1 MDFRSFQTR
10 AAEALKRGSSVL
22 LHAPTGIG
30 KSVGSALGFTQALPK
45 NPADTPRNPLL
56 GTRLLHVLP
65 MRALASSV
73 AKDIAG
79 LLEQQGFG
87 EMYRPAIHHGQ
98 QQESEI
104 FAERVGVTTIDQ
116 YLAGFAGA
124 PLSFSSRSGHA
135 VAGAVVASY
144 SVFDEVHLLGPERGL
159 PLLYAVLQQRRR
171 WGLLSTVMTAT
182 LPKSVRDFLVEQ
194 VGLEPVE
201 LTYADIQ
208 ARDGW
213 REVTLSLEEIEEPAE
228 RVLEEFKAHGRV
240 IAFVNTVEAA
250 IELYRQLQAKLG
262 PEDGELFLV
271 HSNFAPS
278 HRKALEERLLE
289 VFGRGSTAR
298 AVCVLTQ
305 VGEAG
310 INISA
315 PVVLSELAPIDSL
328 IQRAGRCARFDTQPE
343 GRFVVY
349 RPRRERSH
357 TPYSEDLV
365 KRTEVALHNR
375 GDGFRLD
382 WTAEN
387 ELVDEVLDA
396 YYAHFIRGETVSR
409 KDAEIKK
416 AKKGERGELPQPAPK
431 TKSITIADALGLLD
445 QTFHSR
451 SADVLEG
458 TLREINNVQVVV
470 VSEPPRN
477 AAGAEIV
484 GAEGTENLSEFERYL
499 DQQNRL
505 KPYQRDTLESIPVS
519 YGRFARRLEEQDL
532 WELKLVKEEEHDKP
546 LYVLQRAERVRSNRT
561 YLLTQADAGY
571 SPTVGLSF
579 GEVDYVEPVHG
590 LITPVVPRDGEQDQ
604 PPKHNFQSWREHCSR
619 VYRAVDAM
627 LKSKYLAWILHIAKQ
642 MQARGVLESAEQF
655 AQTLESMIRLA
666 ALLHDVGKLSR
677 GWQREIGW
685 REGTG
690 EEFWAKSKE
699 GVEVGELPPHAFHAL
714 PVLRYLF
721 RKLGVVD
728 EQGKVD
734 RLAELIALAAARHH
748 SLGNPDGTLQ
758 WPPFELHAGVLEEIR
773 QLLQD
778 ELGEDSEPIRALITP
793 ELFDH
798 INDDST
804 YKLEKGKHTYVL
816 DTPSPSEDYYP
827 FYVLAN
833 RMIKVGDWEAS
844 GEREVELCR

>member
-1 MDFRSFQTR
+1 
-10 AAEALKRGSSVL
+10 
-22 LHAPTGIG
+22 
-30 KSVGSALGFTQALPK
+30 VGSALGFTQALPAS
-45 NPADTPRNPLL
+45 PAAPARDALL

-65 MRALASSV
+65 MRALTNSV
-73 AKDIAG
+73 AKDIAK
-79 LLEQQGFG
+79 LLERQGFG
-87 EMYRPAIHHGQ
+87 EVYRPAIHHGQ

-135 VAGAVVASY
+135 VAGAIVASY

-159 PLLYAVLQQRRR
+159 PLLYAVLQQRKR

-182 LPKSVRDFLVEQ
+182 LPKSVREFLVEQ
-194 VGLEPVE
+194 VGLEAVE
-201 LTYADIQ
+201 LSSADVQ

-213 REVTLSLEEIEEPAE
+213 RRVTLSLEEVEQPAE

-240 IAFVNTVEAA
+240 IAFVNTVDAA
-250 IELYRQLQAKLG
+250 VELYRRLQPRLG
-262 PEDGELFLV
+262 PEELFLA

-278 HRKALEERLLE
+278 HRKAVEERLLE

-315 PVVLSELAPIDSL
+315 PVVLSELAPVDSL

-349 RPRRERSH
+349 RPRRERNH
-357 TPYSEDLV
+357 IPYGEDLV
-365 KRTEVALHNR
+365 RRTEAALHNR
-375 GDGFRLD
+375 GDSFRLD

-396 YYAHFIRGETVSR
+396 YYAHFIRGENVSR
-409 KDAEIKK
+409 RDAEIKK
-416 AKKGERGELPQPAPK
+416 ARKGERVELPQPAPK

-477 AAGAEIV
+477 VAGTEVV
-484 GAEGTENLSEFERYL
+484 GGEGGENLSEFERYL
-499 DQQNRL
+499 AQQNLL

-532 WELKLVKEEEHDKP
+532 WELKLVKEERYDKP
-546 LYVLQRAERVRSNRT
+546 LYLLQRAERVRPNHT
-561 YLLTQADAGY
+561 YILPQARAGY

-590 LITPVVPRDGEQDQ
+590 LITPVVPRLSEQAQ
-604 PPKHNFQSWREHCSR
+604 PPKHNFQGWRAHCSR
-619 VYRAVDAM
+619 VYRAVDSM
-627 LKSKYLAWILHIAKQ
+627 LKSKYSAWIFHIAEQ
-642 MQARGVLESAEQF
+642 MQARGALESAEQF

-666 ALLHDVGKLSR
+666 ALLHDIGKLSQ
-677 GWQREIGW
+677 GWQRAIGW
-685 REGTG
+685 REG
-690 EEFWAKSKE
+690 EFWAKSKE
-699 GVEVGELPPHAFHAL
+699 GVRVGELPPHAFHAL
-714 PVLRYLF
+714 PALRYLF
-721 RKLGVVD
+721 YQLGVVD

-748 SLGNPDGTLQ
+748 SLGELDGTLKWQ
-758 WPPFELHAGVLEEIR
+758 PFELHEGVLEEIQ
-773 QLLQD
+773 QLLRD
-778 ELGEDSEPIRALITP
+778 ELGEDSEPIQALIAP
-793 ELFDH
+793 GLFDH
-798 INDDST
+798 INDAST
-804 YKLEKGKHTYVL
+804 YELIEGKHTYVL

-827 FYVLAN
+827 FYVLAS

>member
-1 MDFRSFQTR
+1 MNFRTFQTST
-10 AAEALKRGSSVL
+10 AKALMSGRSVL

-30 KSVGSALGFTQALPK
+30 KSVGSALGFAKALPAE
-45 NPADTPRNPLL
+45 PAAPPHDALL

-65 MRALASSV
+65 MRALANSV

-79 LLEQQGFG
+79 LLKRQGFG
-87 EMYRPAIHHGQ
+87 EKYQPAIHHGQ

-135 VAGAVVASY
+135 VAGAIVASY

-182 LPKSVRDFLVEQ
+182 LPKSVRAFLVEQ
-194 VGLEPVE
+194 VGLEAVE
-201 LTYADIQ
+201 LSTADVQ

-213 REVTLSLEEIEEPAE
+213 RKVSLSFEKVERPAE
-228 RVLEEFKAHGRV
+228 RILEEFKAHGRV
-240 IAFVNTVEAA
+240 IAFVNTVDAA
-250 IELYRQLQAKLG
+250 VELYRQLQARLG
-262 PEDGELFLV
+262 PEELFLV

-278 HRKALEERLLE
+278 HRKAVEERLLE

-315 PVVLSELAPIDSL
+315 PVVLSELAPVDSL

-349 RPRRERSH
+349 RPERERSH
-357 TPYSEDLV
+357 IPYSEDLV
-365 KRTEVALHNR
+365 KRTEVALNNR
-375 GDGFRLD
+375 GDSFRLD
-382 WTAEN
+382 WIAEN

-396 YYAHFIRGETVSR
+396 YYAHFIRGENVSR
-409 KDAEIKK
+409 REAEIKK
-416 AKKGERGELPQPAPK
+416 ARKGERVELPQPAPK
-431 TKSITIADALGLLD
+431 TKAITVADALGLLD

-458 TLREINNVQVVV
+458 TLRDINNVQVVV
-470 VSEPPRN
+470 VSESPRN

-484 GAEGTENLSEFERYL
+484 GVEDGASLSEFERYL
-499 DQQNRL
+499 AQQNLL

-532 WELKLVKEEEHDKP
+532 WELKLVKEERYDKP
-546 LYVLQRAERVRSNRT
+546 LYVLQRAERVRPNRT
-561 YLLTQADAGY
+561 YLLTQAQAGY

-590 LITPVVPRDGEQDQ
+590 LITPVVPRLSEQAQ
-604 PPKHNFQSWREHCSR
+604 PRGHNFQSWREHCSR
-619 VYRAVDAM
+619 VYRAVDSM
-627 LKSKYLAWILHIAKQ
+627 LKSKYSAWILHIAKQ

-655 AQTLESMIRLA
+655 AQTLESMVRLA

-677 GWQREIGW
+677 GWQRAIGW
-685 REGTG
+685 REG

-699 GVEVGELPPHAFHAL
+699 GVRVGELPPHAFHAL
-714 PVLRYLF
+714 PALRYLF
-721 RKLGVVD
+721 CQLGVVD

-734 RLAELIALAAARHH
+734 RLAELIALAASRHH
-748 SLGNPDGTLQ
+748 SLGDPDGTLKWQ
-758 WPPFELHAGVLEEIR
+758 PFELHEGVLEEIR
-773 QLLQD
+773 QLLRD
-778 ELGEDSEPIRALITP
+778 ELGEDSEPIQALITP
-793 ELFDH
+793 GLFDH
-798 INDDST
+798 INDAST
-804 YKLEKGKHTYVL
+804 YELKEGKHTYVL

-827 FYVLAN
+827 LYVLAN

>member
-1 MDFRSFQTR
+1 MDFRTFQTNT
-10 AAEALKRGSSVL
+10 ANALMGGSSVL

-30 KSVGSALGFTQALPK
+30 KSVGSALGFTEALPAA
-45 NPADTPRNPLL
+45 PAAPARNALL

-65 MRALASSV
+65 MRALANSV

-79 LLEQQGFG
+79 LLERQGFG
-87 EMYRPAIHHGQ
+87 KAYRPTIHHGQ

-135 VAGAVVASY
+135 VAGAIVASY

-159 PLLYAVLQQRRR
+159 PLLYAVLQQRKR

-182 LPKSVRDFLVEQ
+182 LPKSVREFLVEQ
-194 VGLEPVE
+194 VGLKLVEPSHDE
-201 LTYADIQ
+201 IQQ

-213 REVTLSLEEIEEPAE
+213 RRVTLSLEEVEQPAE

-240 IAFVNTVEAA
+240 IAFVNTVDAA
-250 IELYRQLQAKLG
+250 VELYRQLQAWLG
-262 PEDGELFLV
+262 PEELFLA

-278 HRKALEERLLE
+278 HRKAVEERLLE

-315 PVVLSELAPIDSL
+315 PVVLSELAPVDSL

-357 TPYSEDLV
+357 IPYSEDLV
-365 KRTEVALHNR
+365 KRTEAALHNR
-375 GDGFRLD
+375 GDSFRLD

-396 YYAHFIRGETVSR
+396 YYAHFIRGESVSR

-416 AKKGERGELPQPAPK
+416 ARKGERVELPQPAPK

-451 SADVLEG
+451 SADVLED

-470 VSEPPRN
+470 VSEPPWN
-477 AAGAEIV
+477 AAGTEIV
-484 GAEGTENLSEFERYL
+484 GAEGGASLSEFERYL
-499 DQQNRL
+499 AQQNLL

-519 YGRFARRLEEQDL
+519 YGRFARRLEKQEL
-532 WELKLVKEEEHDKP
+532 WELKLVKEERCDKP
-546 LYVLQRAERVRSNRT
+546 LYVLQRADRVQPNRT

-590 LITPVVPRDGEQDQ
+590 LITPVVPRDGRQDQ

-619 VYRAVDAM
+619 VYRAVDSM
-627 LKSKYLAWILHIAKQ
+627 LKSKYSAWILHIAKQ
-642 MQARGVLESAEQF
+642 MQARGTLESAEQF
-655 AQTLESMIRLA
+655 AQILESMIRLA
-666 ALLHDVGKLSR
+666 ALLHDVGKLSWS
-677 GWQREIGW
+677 WQREIGW
-685 REGTG
+685 REG
-690 EEFWAKSKE
+690 EFWAKSKE
-699 GVEVGELPPHAFHAL
+699 GVRVGELPPHAFHAL
-714 PVLRYLF
+714 PALRYLF
-721 RKLGVVD
+721 AQLGVVD

-734 RLAELIALAAARHH
+734 RLAELIALAASRHH
-748 SLGNPDGTLQ
+748 SLGDPDGTLR
-758 WPPFELHAGVLEEIR
+758 WPPFELHEGVLEDIR

-778 ELGEDSEPIRALITP
+778 ELGEDSKPIQALVTP

-798 INDDST
+798 INDAST
-804 YKLEKGKHTYVL
+804 YELKEGKHTYVL

-827 FYVLAN
+827 FYVLAS

>member
-1 MDFRSFQTR
+1 MDFRMFQINT
-10 AAEALKRGSSVL
+10 ANALMSGKSVL

-30 KSVGSALGFTQALPK
+30 KSVGSALGFTEALPAG
-45 NPADTPRNPLL
+45 PAACPSNALL

-65 MRALASSV
+65 MRALANSV

-79 LLEQQGFG
+79 LLERQGFG
-87 EMYRPAIHHGQ
+87 QAYRPAIHHGQ

-124 PLSFSSRSGHA
+124 PLSFSSKSGHA
-135 VAGAVVASY
+135 VAGAIVASY

-182 LPKSVRDFLVEQ
+182 LPKSVRAFLVEQ
-194 VGLEPVE
+194 VGLETVE
-201 LTYADIQ
+201 LSPADVQ

-213 REVTLSLEEIEEPAE
+213 RKVTLSLEEVEQPAD
-228 RVLEEFKAHGRV
+228 RILEEFKAHGRV
-240 IAFVNTVEAA
+240 IAFVNTVDAA
-250 IELYRQLQAKLG
+250 VELYRQLQARLG
-262 PEDGELFLV
+262 PEELFLA

-278 HRKALEERLLE
+278 HRKAIEERLLE

-298 AVCVLTQ
+298 AVCILTQ

-315 PVVLSELAPIDSL
+315 PVVLSELAPVDSL

-357 TPYSEDLV
+357 SPYSEDLV
-365 KRTEVALHNR
+365 KRTEAALHNR
-375 GDGFRLD
+375 GGSFRLD

-396 YYAHFIRGETVSR
+396 YYAHFIRGESVSR

-416 AKKGERGELPQPAPK
+416 SKKGERVELPQPAPK
-431 TKSITIADALGLLD
+431 TKAITVADALGLLD

-451 SADVLEG
+451 SAGVLEN
-458 TLREINNVQVVV
+458 TLRDINNVQVVV

-477 AAGAEIV
+477 AAGTEIV
-484 GAEGTENLSEFERYL
+484 GDEGGAGLSEFERYL
-499 DQQNRL
+499 AQQNLL
-505 KPYQRDTLESIPVS
+505 KPHQRDTLESIPVS

-532 WELKLVKEEEHDKP
+532 WELKLVKEERYDKP
-546 LYVLQRAERVRSNRT
+546 LYVLQRAERVLPNRT

-579 GEVDYVEPVHG
+579 GAVDHVDPVHG
-590 LITPVVPRDGEQDQ
+590 LITPVVTRLSGQDQ
-604 PPKHNFQSWREHCSR
+604 PRGHNFQSWREHCSR
-619 VYRAVDAM
+619 VYRAVDSM
-627 LKSKYLAWILHIAKQ
+627 LRSKYSAWILHIAKQ
-642 MQARGVLESAEQF
+642 MQARGVLESAVQF

-677 GWQREIGW
+677 GWQRGIGW
-685 REGTG
+685 REGVG
-690 EEFWAKSKE
+690 DGFWAKSKE
-699 GVEVGELPPHAFHAL
+699 GVKVGELPPHAFHAL
-714 PVLRYLF
+714 PALRYLF
-721 RKLGVVD
+721 CKLGVVD

-734 RLAELIALAAARHH
+734 RLAELIALAASRHH
-748 SLGNPDGTLQ
+748 SLGDPDGTLQ
-758 WPPFELHAGVLEEIR
+758 WPRFELHQGVLEEIR

-778 ELGEDSEPIRALITP
+778 ELGEDSKPIQALITL

-798 INDDST
+798 INDASI
-804 YKLEKGKHTYVL
+804 YELKEGKHTYVL

-827 FYVLAN
+827 FYVLAS

>member
-1 MDFRSFQTR
+1 MEFRNFQICT
-10 AAEALKRGSSVL
+10 AEALKRGKSVL
-22 LHAPTGIG
+22 LHAPTGLG
-30 KSVGSALGFTQALPK
+30 KSVGSALGFTEALPLR
-45 NPADTPRNPLL
+45 PADPPRNPLL

-65 MRALASSV
+65 MRALANSV

-79 LLEQQGFG
+79 LLEQQGFSQ
-87 EMYRPAIHHGQ
+87 MYRPTIHHGQ

-135 VAGAVVASY
+135 VAGAIVASY

-182 LPKSVRDFLVEQ
+182 LPKSVRAFLVEQ
-194 VGLEPVE
+194 VGLVAVKPSP
-201 LTYADIQ
+201 ADVQ

-213 REVTLSLEEIEEPAE
+213 RRVTLSLEEVEQPAE
-228 RVLEEFKAHGRV
+228 RVLEEFEAHGRV

-250 IELYRQLQAKLG
+250 VELYRQLQARLS
-262 PEDGELFLV
+262 PEELFLA

-278 HRKALEERLLE
+278 HRKAVEERLLE
-289 VFGRGSTAR
+289 VFGRGSMAR

-315 PVVLSELAPIDSL
+315 PVVLSELAPVDSL

-343 GRFVVY
+343 GRFIVY
-349 RPRRERSH
+349 QPRRERSH
-357 TPYSEDLV
+357 IPYSEDLV
-365 KRTEVALHNR
+365 KRTEAALHNR
-375 GDGFRLD
+375 GDSFRLD

-396 YYAHFIRGETVSR
+396 YYAHFIRGENVSR
-409 KDAEIKK
+409 KDAKFKK
-416 AKKGERGELPQPAPK
+416 AKKGEGVKLPRPEPK
-431 TKSITIADALGLLD
+431 TKAMTIADALGLLD

-458 TLREINNVQVVV
+458 TLRDINNVQVVV

-477 AAGAEIV
+477 AAGTEIV
-484 GAEGTENLSEFERYL
+484 GAEDGAGLSEFERYL
-499 DQQNRL
+499 AEQNLL
-505 KPYQRDTLESIPVS
+505 KPHQRDILESIPVS
-519 YGRFARRLEEQDL
+519 YGRFARRLEEGEL
-532 WELKLVKEEEHDKP
+532 WELKLVKEERYDKP
-546 LYVLQRAERVRSNRT
+546 LYVLQRAEQVRPNRT
-561 YLLTQADAGY
+561 YLLAQADAGY

-579 GEVDYVEPVHG
+579 GEVDYVEPFRG
-590 LITPVVPRDGEQDQ
+590 LITPVVSRLSEQAE
-604 PPKHNFQSWREHCSR
+604 PPKHNFQSWREHSSR
-619 VYRAVDAM
+619 VYRAVDSM
-627 LKSKYLAWILHIAKQ
+627 LKSKYSAWIFHIAKQ
-642 MQARGVLESAEQF
+642 MQARGVFESAEQF
-655 AQTLESMIRLA
+655 AEILESMIRLA
-666 ALLHDVGKLSR
+666 ALLHDIGKLSR
-677 GWQREIGW
+677 GWQQAIGW
-685 REGTG
+685 KEGA
-690 EEFWAKSKE
+690 FWAKSKQ

-721 RKLGVVD
+721 GQLGVVD

-748 SLGNPDGTLQ
+748 SLGDLDGALQ
-758 WPPFELHAGVLEEIR
+758 WPPFELHEGVLEEVLR
-773 QLLQD
+773 LLQD
-778 ELGEDSEPIRALITP
+778 ELGEDSEPIQALITP
-793 ELFDH
+793 ALFDH
-798 INDDST
+798 INDASI
-804 YKLEKGKHTYVL
+804 YELKEGKHTYVL

-827 FYVLAN
+827 FYVLAS